1 MFLGSLEISH
11 FRFSEV
17 PSSKPP
23 SHKIPNFFFSFP
35 IPSPATAMDSGSQVP
50 VKSKVNTDSIFS
62 FPPVNFSSKF
72 RRENLGF
79 SLKFLSL
86 FAFSSAEVSTK
97 SSDAFSPADPSYLQN
112 VILLCI
118 LTYIHTYELYM
129 FFLKKNYIYFSLNIH
144 TQTVK
149 LLRPRKRIK
158 RQHDRSLNVSA
169 YV

>member
-129 FFLKKNYIYFSLNIH
+129 F
-144 TQTVK
+144 
-149 LLRPRKRIK
+149 
-158 RQHDRSLNVSA
+158 
-169 YV
+169 